1 MKPFDQKLYDEND
14 LAKHIVIDW
23 LETFG
28 IRAKVN
34 PDDYGIDLLGDK
46 DGKLYEIEVEVKHNW
61 KGREFPFDT
70 LHYPARKLKFLHT
83 HAEVKFVTLNHTWRY
98 AAVVDGRDLISCRK
112 IKKKTSLTP
121 EEEFIEVPREL
132 IKFGVIDA
140 NL

>member
-1 MKPFDQKLYDEND
+1 LKPFDQKLYDEND

-98 AAVVDGRDLISCRK
+98 AAVVDGRDLITCRK